1 MNTPTGQKRRTVYI
15 TSNSHIASMGS
26 CLSPVLSIL
35 LPAYRAETTIA
46 RALDSLRR
54 QTFTDWEAIIASDDG
69 VDYLGQLP
77 DTDSRIRQ
85 LYTGG
90 CGSGDGPARN
100 AALRA
105 ARGAFLA
112 CLDADDAFAPT
123 RLEQL
128 LPLARQH
135 GAVVDNT
142 AVHDEQGQLYKH
154 PFPQASSAFALSARD
169 ILAPRI
175 PFFPVFH
182 RDLAGDGWSA
192 VAFCSDVLFNLELL
206 TRASAFHLHPEGLYL
221 YHKTQGSLTHS
232 ADTADRAERGYRD
245 ILHRLEQDRF
255 PLTPA
260 IRQAARQEFQAN
272 LDSNRVFQR
281 YLAEGRCR
289 TLEEFLDM
297 TDNARTLELK
307 AGNA

>member
-1 MNTPTGQKRRTVYI
+1 
-15 TSNSHIASMGS
+15 MGS

-35 LPAYRAETTIA
+35 LPAYRAETTLP

-69 VDYLGQLP
+69 VDYLAQSPGP
-77 DTDSRIRQ
+77 DNRIRQ

-105 ARGAFLA
+105 ARGEFLA

-123 RLEQL
+123 RLEKL
-128 LPLARQH
+128 LPLARRH

-142 AVHDEQGQLYKH
+142 AVHDEQGRLYKQ
-154 PFPQASSAFALSARD
+154 PFPQTSSAFVLTARD
-169 ILAPRI
+169 ILSPRI

-182 RDLAGDGWSA
+182 RDLAGDGWSD

-206 TRASAFHLHPEGLYL
+206 TRAPTFHLHPEGLYL
-221 YHKTQGSLTHS
+221 YHKTRGSLTHS
-232 ADTADRAERGYRD
+232 GDTAERAERGYRD
-245 ILHRLEQDRF
+245 ILHRLEQDQF
-255 PLTPA
+255 PLAPA
-260 IRQAARQEFQAN
+260 IRQVARQEFQAN

-297 TDNARTLELK
+297 TDNARILELK
-307 AGNA
+307 AGSA